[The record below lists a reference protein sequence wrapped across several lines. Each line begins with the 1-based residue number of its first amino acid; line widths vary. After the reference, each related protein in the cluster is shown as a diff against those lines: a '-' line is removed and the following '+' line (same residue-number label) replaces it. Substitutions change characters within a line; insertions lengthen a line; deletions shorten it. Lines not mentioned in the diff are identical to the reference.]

1 MDSNWKKHL
10 VNEALKLDGKAQCEI
25 HNNDEPVVFDYTRI
39 VDSVDGVIDMLEL
52 AITQSLREVHLC
64 RHLDREGEAIKECLS
79 EGIQR
84 IESQLETLRSVSRQ
98 VDNSLKPVQ

>member
-1 MDSNWKKHL
+1 MTNKWKEHL

-39 VDSVDGVIDMLEL
+39 VDSVDDVIESLEL
-52 AITQSLREVHLC
+52 AITQSLREVHFC

-84 IESQLETLRSVSRQ
+84 IESHLETLRSVSRQ
-98 VDNSLKPVQ
+98 VDNSLKPEQ

>member
-1 MDSNWKKHL
+1 MNSNWKKHL

-64 RHLDREGEAIKECLS
+64 RHLDREGEAIKECLN

-84 IESQLETLRSVSRQ
+84 IESQLETLRGVSRQ

>member
-64 RHLDREGEAIKECLS
+64 RHLDREGEAIKECLN

-98 VDNSLKPVQ
+98 VDNSLKPV